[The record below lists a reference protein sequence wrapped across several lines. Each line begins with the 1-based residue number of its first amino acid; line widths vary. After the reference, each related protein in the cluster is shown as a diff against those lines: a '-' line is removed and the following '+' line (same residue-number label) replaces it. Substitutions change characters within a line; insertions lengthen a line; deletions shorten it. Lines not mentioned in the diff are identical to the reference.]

1 MKLGFSTWGMATV
14 DIEDAIPALAKIGY
28 QGVELAVAERFST
41 KLESLD
47 AKRRTLIRSLYATY
61 GLELPAIA
69 AHSSL
74 LLNQRDAQQ
83 QSMNRIQGSMELALD
98 IGVNAPPVVITTV
111 GGESGTWASIRDV
124 LVDRVGDLA
133 RLAEESGTLL
143 AIEPHVGQALH
154 TPEQMVELLEKVAS
168 SALKV
173 NFDNSHFLAQGM
185 PVERCV
191 SLLGSHAV
199 NTHLK
204 GVDGV
209 EPNFRFLTPGEDTY
223 NYSHEFGLMAATGYN
238 GYQTVEISMQVQARP
253 DYDPFQHA
261 ALAFERLS
269 SSIPTTG
276 NV

>member
-154 TPEQMVELLEKVAS
+154 TPE
-168 SALKV
+168 
-173 NFDNSHFLAQGM
+173 
-185 PVERCV
+185 
-191 SLLGSHAV
+191 
-199 NTHLK
+199 
-204 GVDGV
+204 
-209 EPNFRFLTPGEDTY
+209 
-223 NYSHEFGLMAATGYN
+223 
-238 GYQTVEISMQVQARP
+238 
-253 DYDPFQHA
+253 
-261 ALAFERLS
+261 
-269 SSIPTTG
+269 
-276 NV
+276 

>member
-1 MKLGFSTWGMATV
+1 MATV

-28 QGVELAVAERFST
+28 QGVELAVAERFPT

-98 IGVNAPPVVITTV
+98 IGGNAPHVVITTV

-154 TPEQMVELLEKVAS
+154 TPEQMLELLEKVSS

-173 NFDNSHFLAQGM
+173 NFDNSHFLAQGI
-185 PVERCV
+185 PVEACV
-191 SLLGSHAV
+191 SMLGAHAV

-209 EPNFRFLTPGEDTY
+209 EPNFQFLTPGED
-223 NYSHEFGLMAATGYN
+223 NYDYAYEFGLMAATGYN

-269 SSIPTTG
+269 SSIPMTG